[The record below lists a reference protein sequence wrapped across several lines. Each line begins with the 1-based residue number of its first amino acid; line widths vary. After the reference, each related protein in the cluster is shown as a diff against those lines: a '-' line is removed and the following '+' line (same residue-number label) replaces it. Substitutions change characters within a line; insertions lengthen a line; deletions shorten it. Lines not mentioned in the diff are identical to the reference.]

1 MFRDV
6 VSRRHSED
14 CGEVARRAPWITPRR
29 PATSH
34 EKCRQIDRRRKL
46 QLKRPGIR
54 HSVSHRRLVLRS
66 FFSPLQVR
74 CGQTQ
79 RRGKAV
85 RAVKRKRKKV
95 SSLSVSSAEMHNAS
109 LIPGSSNSASTGT
122 ESIKEQTSRCG
133 QSVDTSDSESELQD
147 CSFVFAGSSDT
158 VGTEMEPSGRY
169 SSAREPCGTGVD

>member
-1 MFRDV
+1 
-6 VSRRHSED
+6 
-14 CGEVARRAPWITPRR
+14 
-29 PATSH
+29 
-34 EKCRQIDRRRKL
+34 
-46 QLKRPGIR
+46 
-54 HSVSHRRLVLRS
+54 
-66 FFSPLQVR
+66 
-74 CGQTQ
+74 
-79 RRGKAV
+79 V

-169 SSAREPCGTGVD
+169 SSAREPCGTGIASAKMCASEGVSRGQGCAFSHKKEEEGLFTLRVLCRDAQLVFEDGIHEGADI